1 MTAQFEL
8 ERILDDFLGEGTD
21 ELSADVLEAA
31 LLDVRYTDQRRA
43 HPVPRRTDDVSPPLR
58 LLAVAAILVAAVGGA
73 VMLGNSIRND
83 ATPTPALTPM
93 PNANPL
99 PSAADDGPIA
109 IGANV
114 HGRWTASRPAAFASP
129 AGDYDLDFP
138 DDGALTATARNGEV
152 RRLDLIPDLSE
163 AGQLKLSG
171 TQGCQDKATYEYT
184 LARDFRTLHFEKVD
198 DACADRSALL
208 AGDWSRSV
216 IEHHLDV
223 DQPYVFGTNPRL
235 TFSIPAG
242 FAQTHVPLLHSIADA
257 GDNELWVDAGDSVV
271 LLQTGGQVQRDRC
284 DRNAGFR
291 DSPTTFD
298 EFVEWNQAATG
309 VNLTAPVDTTVGG
322 HPAVFVDI
330 GGTDDCPN
338 GPVPADCSCV
348 EATVL
353 SDVDGTLYER
363 AWAVDVNG
371 KIVIVLFHDGYAP
384 LQELTPERLAL
395 AQEFID
401 SIQFE

>member
-1 MTAQFEL
+1 MTAQLEL

-99 PSAADDGPIA
+99 PSAADDGPMA

-152 RRLDLIPDLSE
+152 RRLVRGEVKRLPDREKMVLSLYYDE
-163 AGQLKLSG
+163 GL
-171 TQGCQDKATYEYT
+171 T
-184 LARDFRTLHFEKVD
+184 LAE
-198 DACADRSALL
+198 
-208 AGDWSRSV
+208 
-216 IEHHLDV
+216 
-223 DQPYVFGTNPRL
+223 
-235 TFSIPAG
+235 
-242 FAQTHVPLLHSIADA
+242 
-257 GDNELWVDAGDSVV
+257 
-271 LLQTGGQVQRDRC
+271 
-284 DRNAGFR
+284 
-291 DSPTTFD
+291 
-298 EFVEWNQAATG
+298 
-309 VNLTAPVDTTVGG
+309 
-322 HPAVFVDI
+322 I
-330 GGTDDCPN
+330 GG
-338 GPVPADCSCV
+338 
-348 EATVL
+348 VL
-353 SDVDGTLYER
+353 GVTESRVSQIHTKAVLHLR
-363 AWAVDVNG
+363 A
-371 KIVIVLFHDGYAP
+371 
-384 LQELTPERLAL
+384 RLSA
-395 AQEFID
+395 
-401 SIQFE
+401 SGVT